1 MKIEKSFTVA
11 APRAAVWQFI
21 TSPEA
26 VAACIPGCENV
37 EQTGESTYRAAIRIK
52 IGMIKARFKV
62 DIETVEE
69 TPPEFARYRTL
80 GDEGGK
86 ASRLKAESKLVLTAL
101 DDATTEVMY
110 SSEISLLGR
119 LGKFSQGMMNKIA
132 DSLGESFVQAMR
144 KEIEVGEEAK

>member
-11 APRAAVWQFI
+11 AARAAVWQFI

-26 VAACIPGCENV
+26 VAACIPGCEQV
-37 EQTGESTYRAAIRIK
+37 EDTGENTYQAVIRVK

-62 DIETVEE
+62 DIETLEE
-69 TPPEFARYRTL
+69 SPPEFARYLTR
-80 GDEGGK
+80 GFEGGK

-101 DDATTEVMY
+101 DEATTEVTY

-119 LGKFSQGMMNKIA
+119 LGKFSQGMMNKVA
-132 DSLGESFVQAMR
+132 DSIGENFVQALR
-144 KEIEVGEEAK
+144 KEIEVGKEAK